1 MDHTLDRQGAVA
13 IVTLARP
20 ERLNALGI
28 DGFRGLADGFE
39 ELAGDE
45 TVRAVVVTGA
55 GRAFCA
61 GASLDTLLPDIGTSS
76 DGGIDPD
83 RMRGHFDGAVNRMMR
98 ALWEMPKPVVTAV
111 NGLASGGGVG
121 LALAGDVVLAVRE
134 ADFHLPFVP
143 QLAIIPDCGA
153 SWVMVRLAGRGRALA
168 AMLTGERIP
177 AETAADWGL
186 VWQVHDAGELM
197 ERALA
202 LAGRLADG
210 PVDMTRDLR
219 HAVDAA
225 LSKDLDAQLDRERDV
240 NVRLCA
246 GANFA
251 EGVAAFLQK
260 RPPDFG
266 KRPGPDAAVDV

>member
-1 MDHTLDRQGAVA
+1 MDHTLDRHGAVA

-28 DGFRGLADGFE
+28 DGFGGLADGFE
-39 ELAGDE
+39 ELAGDDS
-45 TVRAVVVTGA
+45 VRAIIVTGA

-61 GASLDTLLPDIGTSS
+61 GVSLDTLLPDLGTSP
-76 DGGIDPD
+76 DGGVDPD

-121 LALAGDVVLAVRE
+121 LALAGDVVLAARE
-134 ADFHLPFVP
+134 AYFHLPFVP
-143 QLAIIPDCGA
+143 QLAILPDCGA
-153 SWVMVRLAGRGRALA
+153 SWVMSRLAGRGRALA

-177 AETAADWGL
+177 AETAANWGL

-202 LAGRLADG
+202 LAGRLIEG
-210 PVDMTRDLR
+210 PDDMTRDLR

-225 LSKDLDAQLDRERDV
+225 LSQDLGAQLDRERDV

-246 GANFA
+246 GADFA
-251 EGVAAFLQK
+251 EGVAAFLEK
-260 RPPDFG
+260 RRPAFG
-266 KRPGPDAAVDV
+266 MRRAPEPGGDA